1 MTTHVDPIDSAATVL
16 ETCADSLLTA
26 AAHHMILMGLEPTL
40 DGARHIAVLAMD
52 NVIVRTE
59 IEGAKPG

>member
-1 MTTHVDPIDSAATVL
+1 
-16 ETCADSLLTA
+16 
-26 AAHHMILMGLEPTL
+26 MILMGLEPTL